1 MPLIRNS
8 DILRLMS
15 SRFLSGYLV
24 LAWLL
29 ADLAGV
35 GVPDAIAQEKPTVVT
50 IVPRLDWQLQSSV
63 TADPSVLAH
72 WGGDPAIEREYGA
85 TALTA
90 RTYGFEGHTAD
101 VLVEQASDPSAAY
114 GLWTFYRTPDMT
126 PVRGMLLTLADSR
139 KALLVRGALFIRIS
153 LRDQGTLPE
162 AEDRTLL
169 LTVGGPL
176 PSERAFEQLPT
187 PLPSHDL
194 VKGSEKYILGPLAA
208 ARELPSLPTAQ
219 FGFEEG
225 AELQTAAYSAGGG
238 RSLMLAVLNYPT
250 PQIASAAF
258 DLISKS
264 LGQTLASRVSARR
277 QDTYVLMVMNA
288 PSQVAAEHFLD
299 QFKVTKTI
307 TQDQTTEDEST
318 DVTALLRL
326 FVANGILIVGIALL
340 SLAGGLVVF
349 VSKRLARKWFANSI
363 WVQGEEGGMILLNL
377 R

>member
-1 MPLIRNS
+1 
-8 DILRLMS
+8 MS